1 MTELRS
7 ARTSSR
13 ASGAGRELGAEAGP
27 RQPTHSAHGPGQGR
41 SLLAGAVPVLARQV
55 RVETIPV
62 SQFCHLFHAY
72 WLEFFKSLSA
82 SSEPQED
89 SESRSLWLELLAF
102 RLLVLQRPA
111 VVTVTLPLAFSL
123 LVTAAVQLGVSVA
136 SLSRHLESLSLLV
149 IRLSRFGQVH
159 LLVAGRFF
167 LSFFFFPDFF
177 VFWSNMVSQTQSI
190 F

>member
-1 MTELRS
+1 MHAYEKSKILRS
-7 ARTSSR
+7 QDKTPRKRNPVSEIHCPERPVIPSGGGGWLLLQPWSCDR
-13 ASGAGRELGAEAGP
+13 AAVHTHVQQGLGSWP
-27 RQPTHSAHGPGQGR
+27 RVGGGGGGPGSPPAAPTGRGR

-102 RLLVLQRPA
+102 RLLVP
-111 VVTVTLPLAFSL
+111 
-123 LVTAAVQLGVSVA
+123 
-136 SLSRHLESLSLLV
+136 
-149 IRLSRFGQVH
+149 
-159 LLVAGRFF
+159 
-167 LSFFFFPDFF
+167 
-177 VFWSNMVSQTQSI
+177 
-190 F
+190 